1 MYRHVHVVWAS
12 QNNHRDIF
20 VSINLV
26 YTEMY
31 PIIGCIYH
39 SVIMVDFLM
48 PEAQQPNIDISN
60 SPYILKDTVEL

>member
-1 MYRHVHVVWAS
+1 
-12 QNNHRDIF
+12 
-20 VSINLV
+20 
-26 YTEMY
+26 MY

-39 SVIMVDFLM
+39 SVIMDDFLM